1 MSPRTSISSKI
12 LATGAKNNDENTVMD
27 EYDGRTRNARA
38 QKRHREKQKARVKAV
53 GNRHICPTDH

>member
-12 LATGAKNNDENTVMD
+12 LATGAKNNDENTAMD

-53 GNRHICPTDH
+53 GDRRICPADH